1 MVNQWDW
8 IEELQLDSELDM
20 LDVYYGEMLIV
31 VEDLYALEEIDYDV
45 TNIVYFAMENNYE
58 KRTFD
63 YY

>member
-1 MVNQWDW
+1 MDNQWDL

-45 TNIVYFAMENNYE
+45 TSIVYFTMENNYE
-58 KRTFD
+58 ERTFD
-63 YY
+63 YN